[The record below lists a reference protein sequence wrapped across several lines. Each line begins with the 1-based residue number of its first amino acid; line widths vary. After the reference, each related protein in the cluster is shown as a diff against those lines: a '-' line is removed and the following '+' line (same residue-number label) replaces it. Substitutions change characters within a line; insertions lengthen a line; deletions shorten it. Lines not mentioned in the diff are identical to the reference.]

1 MNKILYSKFDKT
13 KIGDLPRAVF
23 PGRIIT
29 ILSPGEA
36 QRAVDYLLQS
46 DILGFDTETRPVFK
60 KGARN
65 KVALLQVSTHNTCF
79 LFRLNRIGLCPAVKQ
94 LLEAEGPLK
103 IGLSWHDDIMGLHKR
118 GNFEPKGFIDLQDH
132 MTELGIKDMSLAKL
146 YANLFRKRISKRE
159 QLSNWE
165 ADVLSQKQKEYAAT
179 DAWACIMLY
188 EEYMRLKET
197 QDFFLEYVPEPE
209 PQQPAAHKELEEQAD
224 GADNVEEKKPA
235 AKRTARKTTT
245 RRKATSAD
253 GEPKTTRKRST
264 AKASTKTSAKDTT
277 AKAVAAKAKAKDTT
291 AKAKAPA
298 KRRTAK
304 KNNVEL
310 QLTGDNPQMA
320 VEIENT
326 IQNV

>member
-197 QDFFLEYVPEPE
+197 QDFFLEYVPEP
-209 PQQPAAHKELEEQAD
+209 QQPAAHKEQEEQAD

-245 RRKATSAD
+245 RRKATSAE

-264 AKASTKTSAKDTT
+264 AKASTKTS
-277 AKAVAAKAKAKDTT
+277 AKDTT

>member
-13 KIGDLPRAVF
+13 KIGDLPRVVF

-118 GNFEPKGFIDLQDH
+118 GDFEPKGFIDLQEH

-188 EEYMRLKET
+188 EEYMRLKKT

-209 PQQPAAHKELEEQAD
+209 PQQPAAHEEREDQAD
-224 GADNVEEKKPA
+224 GADVVAEKKPA
-235 AKRTARKTTT
+235 AKRTVRKTAARRKTT
-245 RRKATSAD
+245 AAE
-253 GEPKTTRKRST
+253 GEPKTPRKRSAT
-264 AKASTKTSAKDTT
+264 KASAKP
-277 AKAVAAKAKAKDTT
+277 VT

-298 KRRTAK
+298 KRRTAR

-320 VEIENT
+320 VGIENK

>member
-13 KIGDLPRAVF
+13 KIGDLPRVVF

-118 GNFEPKGFIDLQDH
+118 GDFEPKGFIDLQEH

-209 PQQPAAHKELEEQAD
+209 PQQLAAHKEREDQAD
-224 GADNVEEKKPA
+224 GAEVVAEKKSA
-235 AKRTARKTTT
+235 AKRTVRKTTA
-245 RRKATSAD
+245 RRKTTAAE
-253 GEPKTTRKRST
+253 GEPKTPRKRSAT
-264 AKASTKTSAKDTT
+264 KASAKP
-277 AKAVAAKAKAKDTT
+277 VT

-298 KRRTAK
+298 KRRTAR

-320 VEIENT
+320 VGIENK

>member
-13 KIGDLPRAVF
+13 KIGDLPRVVF

-118 GNFEPKGFIDLQDH
+118 GDFEPKGFIDLQEH

-209 PQQPAAHKELEEQAD
+209 TQQPAAHEEREDQAD
-224 GADNVEEKKPA
+224 GADVVAEKKPV
-235 AKRTARKTTT
+235 AKRTVRKTAARRKTT
-245 RRKATSAD
+245 AAE
-253 GEPKTTRKRST
+253 GEPKTTRKRSAT
-264 AKASTKTSAKDTT
+264 KASAKP
-277 AKAVAAKAKAKDTT
+277 VT

-298 KRRTAK
+298 KRRTAR

-320 VEIENT
+320 VGIENK